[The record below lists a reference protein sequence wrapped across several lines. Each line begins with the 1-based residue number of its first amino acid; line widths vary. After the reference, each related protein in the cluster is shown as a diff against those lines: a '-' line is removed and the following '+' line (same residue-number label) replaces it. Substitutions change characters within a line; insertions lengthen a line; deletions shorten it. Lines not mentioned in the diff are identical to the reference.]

1 MIQERV
7 IRQSRLKTLRK
18 RFRDKKIVLGT
29 GCFDIIHSGHL
40 YFIKEARSKGDIL
53 VIGLNSDKSIKEI
66 KGPNRP
72 IISQKER
79 GEIISSFR
87 EVDYV
92 FIFDSKVVNDDLI
105 KLRPDVFV
113 LGAESAELYPEEV
126 DAARKIGATIYL
138 INRIPSSSTTS
149 IIKNIS
155 K

>member
-40 YFIKEARSKGDIL
+40 YFIREARSKGDIL

>member
-155 K
+155 E